1 MEDKNPPD
9 SQGNTPLHFAASKNF
24 LNDRVT
30 RQSYVEM
37 CRLILDNVDNKHP
50 INRQG
55 KTPLD
60 AARER
65 FDWHDERLQELE
77 KLWLH
82 EEDQ

>member
-1 MEDKNPPD
+1 MTEL
-9 SQGNTPLHFAASKNF
+9 QGNRMLRCVGS
-24 LNDRVT
+24 
-30 RQSYVEM
+30 SYV
-37 CRLILDNVDNKHP
+37 DNVDNKHP

-65 FDWHDERLQELE
+65 FEWHDERLQELE